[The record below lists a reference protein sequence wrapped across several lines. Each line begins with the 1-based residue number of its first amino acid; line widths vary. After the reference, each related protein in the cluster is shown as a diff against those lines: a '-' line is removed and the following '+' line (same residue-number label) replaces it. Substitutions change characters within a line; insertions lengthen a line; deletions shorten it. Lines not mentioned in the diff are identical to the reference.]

1 MIQRRG
7 RPRLAEEALGRLG
20 IVGAILRQEN
30 PGSCVPFMEGKRHPL
45 FNYFM
50 TVMTRQRDAAPLDAQ
65 RAGR

>member
-1 MIQRRG
+1 
-7 RPRLAEEALGRLG
+7 
-20 IVGAILRQEN
+20 
-30 PGSCVPFMEGKRHPL
+30 VPFMEGKRHPL